1 MVTKI
6 KEKYV
11 KLQEDIN
18 KRVTT
23 GKLGNLSLADYFAIC
38 NKGQELLIK
47 HTCTTCI
54 KNVADYFASFGFM
67 VTMDFNNVNY
77 VIVEA

>member
-1 MVTKI
+1 MVKAI

-38 NKGQELLIK
+38 KKGQELLER

-54 KNVADYFASFGFM
+54 KNVADYFATFGFL